1 MRHRLIIAVLLMA
14 AAACSNP
21 DRSRRAGSPVA
32 PSAATNAALMLISS
46 GGNLGPMDVAF
57 PSRADAFQF
66 RNELETKYQTGLNRG
81 ASLTFVDREG
91 DVVWTQEYIRY
102 RANFCDHA
110 TAVARV
116 MAIIDGGA
124 AGPICADNR
133 EFVVLFPPRDQVL
146 DFRRQLETKYQQ
158 MGRPQQQTF
167 VDIEGSV
174 IWIQE
179 YMRYRVNR
187 CDHIVAVQKVFAQI
201 DGGAPTA
208 TCGPTCA
215 YAFNPGGRD
224 LSGAQQTTTADL
236 VGVPGGCGWTAVSDA
251 SWLTFSSDYASGTN
265 GVTIPYTVTQN
276 VSGGPRLGRIRVVW
290 DGGGFTSHIVN
301 QDGNAFITTFVMTD
315 PFRSGSQ
322 PTTECHFRSSA
333 TPCTFTASSNLPGGG
348 GYTYTWTVSYP
359 YGTIEKTS
367 TITGPGSSYTITDA
381 CGASDANATGAHG
394 DLNVTLTVT
403 DSLGNTQTV
412 RSGEGMQPA
421 LRVVK
426 FTC

>member
-1 MRHRLIIAVLLMA
+1 MRHQLVMAVLVLA
-14 AAACSNP
+14 AAGCSGP
-21 DRSRRAGSPVA
+21 DRARTAGSPVA
-32 PSAATNAALMLISS
+32 PTTATNPATVLINS

-81 ASLTFVDREG
+81 PSFTFVDREG

-116 MAIIDGGA
+116 LAIIDGGA

-133 EFVVLFPPRDQVL
+133 EFVVLFPPRNEVL

-158 MGRPQQQTF
+158 MGRPEQQTF
-167 VDIEGSV
+167 VDMEGSV

-179 YMRYRVNR
+179 YMRYRVNH
-187 CDHIVAVQKVFAQI
+187 CDHVTAVQKVFAQI

-215 YAFNPGGRD
+215 YVFNPGGRD
-224 LSGAQQTTTADL
+224 LSGAQQTAFADL
-236 VGVPGGCGWTAVSDA
+236 LGVPGGCGWTAVSDA
-251 SWLTFSSDYASGTN
+251 SWLTFSSDYASGRN
-265 GVTIPYTVTQN
+265 GVTIPYSVTQN

-290 DGGGFTSHIVN
+290 DGGGFTSHVVN
-301 QDGNAFITTFVMTD
+301 QDGSAFITSFVLND
-315 PFRSGSQ
+315 PFRSGTQ

-333 TPCTFTASSNLPGGG
+333 TPCTFVASSNLPGGG
-348 GYTYTWTVSYP
+348 AYTYAWTVSYI
-359 YGTIEKTS
+359 YGGAEKTTTGSGS
-367 TITGPGSSYTITDA
+367 TYTITDA
-381 CGASDANATGAHG
+381 CGASDALPTGNAA

-421 LRVVK
+421 LRVMK

>member
-1 MRHRLIIAVLLMA
+1 MRQVVIAVLLLA
-14 AAACSNP
+14 AAACSSP
-21 DRSRRAGSPVA
+21 DRARRAGSPVA
-32 PSAATNAALMLISS
+32 PTAATTAAAMLIST

-133 EFVVLFPPRDQVL
+133 DFIVLFPPRDQVL

-174 IWIQE
+174 IWTQE
-179 YMRYRVNR
+179 YMRYRVNH
-187 CDHIVAVQKVFAQI
+187 CDHPTAVQKVFAQI
-201 DGGAPTA
+201 DGGAPSA
-208 TCGPTCA
+208 VCGPTCA

-224 LSGAQQTTTADL
+224 LSGAQQTTFADL

-251 SWLTFSSDYASGTN
+251 SWLTFSSDYASGRT

-276 VSGGPRLGRIRVVW
+276 VSGGPRIGRIRVVW

-301 QDGNAFITTFVMTD
+301 QDGNTFITRFVLTD
-315 PFRSGSQ
+315 SFRSGSQ
-322 PTTECHFRSSA
+322 PTTECHLRSTA
-333 TPCTFTASSNLPGGG
+333 TPCTFTASSNLPGPGA
-348 GYTYTWTVSYP
+348 YTYKWTVSYV
-359 YGTIEKTS
+359 YGTTQKT
-367 TITGPGSSYTITDA
+367 TTLTGPGSSYTITDA
-381 CGASDANATGAHG
+381 CGAPDAAPGGAAS
-394 DLNVTLTVT
+394 DLNAELTIT
-403 DSLGNTQTV
+403 DSLGNTQTI

-421 LRVVK
+421 LRIVK

>member
-1 MRHRLIIAVLLMA
+1 MRHRTIIAVLCMA
-14 AAACSNP
+14 AAACSSP
-21 DRSRRAGSPVA
+21 DRAQRAGSPVG
-32 PSAATNAALMLISS
+32 PSAAMTPAAMLIAS

-146 DFRRQLETKYQQ
+146 DFRRQLESKYQQ

-179 YMRYRVNR
+179 YMRYRVNH
-187 CDHIVAVQKVFAQI
+187 CDHAVAVQKVFAQI
-201 DGGAPTA
+201 DGGPPTA

-215 YAFNPGGRD
+215 YYFNPGGRD
-224 LSGAQQTTTADL
+224 LSGAQQTTSADL
-236 VGVPGGCGWTAVSDA
+236 VGAPGGCGWTAVSDA
-251 SWLTFSSDYASGTN
+251 SWLTFSTDYAAGRN

-276 VSGGPRLGRIRVVW
+276 VSGGPRIARIRVLW

-322 PTTECHFRSSA
+322 PATECHFRSTA

-348 GYTYTWTVSYP
+348 AYTYTWTVSYL
-359 YGTIEKTS
+359 YGTTEKTS

-381 CGASDANATGAHG
+381 CGAPDANATGAHS

-412 RSGEGMQPA
+412 KSGEGMQPA